1 MMGFV
6 LAAVSPAVIIPC
18 LMSLSNRGYG
28 VEKGKK
34 NQTQNFDWNLVM
46 DWTPRTCSSIG
57 DRTQTP

>member
-34 NQTQNFDWNLVM
+34 IKLLILTEIKLQ
-46 DWTPRTCSSIG
+46 
-57 DRTQTP
+57 

>member
-34 NQTQNFDWNLVM
+34 NQTQNFDWNQNAIKNFK
-46 DWTPRTCSSIG
+46 TSKF
-57 DRTQTP
+57 